1 MAQIVQDKLE
11 ESLGEES
18 EETMDPSAGPS
29 SPDGIKVSFPFII
42 ISTLFCI
49 YIGDRI
55 LMFLSTAFYQ

>member
-1 MAQIVQDKLE
+1 MAQMVQDKLE

-29 SPDGIKVSFPFII
+29 SPDGIKVSFPFIL
-42 ISTLFCI
+42 STLFCI

-55 LMFLSTAFYQ
+55 LIFLSTAFYQ